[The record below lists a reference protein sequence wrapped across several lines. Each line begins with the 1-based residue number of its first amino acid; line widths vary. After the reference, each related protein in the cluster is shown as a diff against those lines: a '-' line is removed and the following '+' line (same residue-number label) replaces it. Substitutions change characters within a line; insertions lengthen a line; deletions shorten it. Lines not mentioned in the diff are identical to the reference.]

1 MISLPAILA
10 AYRGEVLLERVEDY
24 VRRGRPLRTR
34 AITYLKARYLAAVR
48 LYREASDMQ
57 EIFDLAAEVALRG
70 ETMPSLKVQA
80 CDFAR
85 RQQAH
90 LDRLAAG
97 PAAWGE
103 MERTVVAAAQSFF
116 DGCRRA
122 PKH

>member
-1 MISLPAILA
+1 MISTPAIVA
-10 AYRGEVLLERVEDY
+10 AYRGEILLARVEDY
-24 VRRGRPLRTR
+24 VRRGRPLRAK
-34 AITYLKARYLAAVR
+34 AITYLKARYLSAVR
-48 LYREASDMQ
+48 LYRETSDLQ
-57 EIFDLAAEVALRG
+57 ELFDLEAEVALRG

-90 LDRLAAG
+90 LDRLNAG

-103 MERTVVAAAQSFF
+103 TERTVVAAAREFF
-116 DGCRRA
+116 DGCRKA

>member
-1 MISLPAILA
+1 MISTPAIVA
-10 AYRGEVLLERVEDY
+10 AYRGDILLARVEDY
-24 VRRGRPLRTR
+24 VRRGRPLRAK

-48 LYREASDMQ
+48 LYRQASDLQ
-57 EIFDLAAEVALRG
+57 EIFDLEAEVVLRG

-85 RQQAH
+85 RQQEH
-90 LDRLAAG
+90 LDRLDAG

-103 MERTVVAAAQSFF
+103 AERTVVAAARAFF
-116 DGCRRA
+116 DGCQKA

>member
-1 MISLPAILA
+1 MISTPAIVA
-10 AYRGEVLLERVEDY
+10 AYRGQILLDRVEDY
-24 VRRGRPLRTR
+24 VRRGRPFRAR
-34 AITYLKARYLAAVR
+34 AITILKARYLGAVR
-48 LYREASDMQ
+48 LYSEATDLQ
-57 EIFDLAAEVALRG
+57 EIFDLEAEVALRG

-103 MERTVVAAAQSFF
+103 TERIVVAAAQEFF
-116 DGCRRA
+116 DGCREA